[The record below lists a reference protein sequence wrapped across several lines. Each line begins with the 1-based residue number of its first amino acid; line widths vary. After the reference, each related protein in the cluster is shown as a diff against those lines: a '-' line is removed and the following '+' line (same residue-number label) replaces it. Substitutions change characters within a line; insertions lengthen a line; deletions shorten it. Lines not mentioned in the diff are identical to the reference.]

1 MDTGGFFVAL
11 FEKITPIRD
20 RNKKSCSLNQD
31 LNVNVKVEK
40 AVSAEA
46 KLNSTTEVMANP
58 NDEVKSS
65 EAEKEL
71 NIITEVM
78 TDPNDDVKLSG
89 AEKETI
95 KYEKDSSEKIN
106 PKQELATATKVT
118 KPEGEGTLKPKHR
131 FTGRGIPKDLGNE
144 NFQPIAEDVF
154 APIIDYYGLK
164 ETFPRDQIM
173 ARASGDAKHLYFI
186 TNSVKRNL
194 IDVGMQSKITVVNSG
209 LRAFERKGNN
219 IEGAAKYRP
228 VQESIHYISP
238 HMTKRKLIADFGDF
252 TNCLGSGAIKI
263 DTFSE
268 DFASQ
273 ILELDLGAF
282 VVILKGYENEISKKM
297 MLTMWRCRG
306 ETVNV
311 LVPKK
316 EVDGFRGKLKCGATE

>member
-1 MDTGGFFVAL
+1 
-11 FEKITPIRD
+11 
-20 RNKKSCSLNQD
+20 
-31 LNVNVKVEK
+31 
-40 AVSAEA
+40 
-46 KLNSTTEVMANP
+46 
-58 NDEVKSS
+58 
-65 EAEKEL
+65 
-71 NIITEVM
+71 
-78 TDPNDDVKLSG
+78 
-89 AEKETI
+89 
-95 KYEKDSSEKIN
+95 
-106 PKQELATATKVT
+106 
-118 KPEGEGTLKPKHR
+118 
-131 FTGRGIPKDLGNE
+131 
-144 NFQPIAEDVF
+144 
-154 APIIDYYGLK
+154 
-164 ETFPRDQIM
+164 M

-238 HMTKRKLIADFGDF
+238 HMTKRKLIADFEDF